1 MPRARCSVRSG
12 GRTRWPGVAVAV
24 VVPVLTALPASAQIQ
39 PGRLYQAGEVIS
51 EPSVGLSLTLP
62 QGWRGALAPDG
73 SMFMLEPVVGTGVMF
88 VIADELTDEAARTE
102 MSKPLDLRN
111 GIVLTPADEIR
122 EISSGH
128 LSRPFTVQG
137 APMDMEGTVEVR
149 LTSGGLGV
157 AFILLSPPAQADPQL
172 EAMRTFALS
181 LGVTEPTAQPAAGGN
196 DEWEPY
202 MRGRYLAR
210 YYTTSGYT
218 ESTELW
224 LCSDGSFRFN
234 DQSGGF
240 GPGASGAYQGLGGGR
255 WSATGAGATG
265 TLILD
270 WSNGER
276 STWALEFDYQ
286 KNELYIDGSRW
297 LRGKNER
304 CS

>member
-1 MPRARCSVRSG
+1 MRSH
-12 GRTRWPGVAVAV
+12 RLPTRLLLALAVG
-24 VVPVLTALPASAQIQ
+24 ALFGLPSSTSAQIQ
-39 PGRLYQAGEVIS
+39 PGRVYQAGEIIS
-51 EPSVGLSLTLP
+51 EPSAGLSLTIP
-62 QGWRGALAPDG
+62 GGWRGALAPDG

-88 VIADELTDEAARTE
+88 VIADQIGEPEARAE

-111 GIVLTPADEIR
+111 GIILTPAGEIR

-128 LSRPFTVQG
+128 LSRPFVVQG
-137 APMDMEGTVEVR
+137 APMDMQGTVEVR
-149 LTSGGLGV
+149 LTSNGLGV

-172 EAMRTFALS
+172 DAMRTFALS
-181 LGVTEPTAQPAAGGN
+181 LGVTEPAQPAAADG

-202 MRGRYLAR
+202 MRGRYVAR

-224 LCSDGSFRFN
+224 LCSDGTFFFN

-240 GPGASGAYQGLGGGR
+240 GGGASGAYQGLGGGR

-276 STWALEFDYQ
+276 STLSLEYDYGRG
-286 KNELYIDGSRW
+286 ELHIDGDRW